1 MPNLININPKISNL
15 WTKAYIL
22 LCLWYGFN
30 FSIGIT
36 FEYIVLRPFP
46 STIINGFL
54 LFIALCLLALLAWRW
69 SSVLFKK
76 NIVVQVLGHLMGLSF
91 WFLCL
96 ATIYYFLD
104 YYLDQFTT
112 FDEWQEFLLEQLG
125 SKSLQYNLEYITA
138 IAAFYILKYIETIQE
153 KENERAQLAIT
164 NNEMRMALLKS
175 QINPHFLFNT
185 LNSISTLMS
194 ANKQKAR
201 QMMTMLSD
209 VLRYALDSN
218 SVRDV
223 PLEDELNFI
232 RNYINIQQV
241 RFGSRLSFKEDID
254 ETCNKLT
261 IPPMVLQPLVE
272 NSVKHGIT
280 PKEEGGTIYLTIKRV
295 NGVAQFTV
303 SDDGIG
309 INAGSE
315 YESSNSGVGLINS
328 DKRLQSMYGR
338 KSKIHIMADEEG
350 FVVNFSVPIN
360 NKND

>member
-1 MPNLININPKISNL
+1 MKPININSKISNL

-30 FSIGIT
+30 FTISTT
-36 FEYIVLRPFP
+36 FEYIALRPFP
-46 STIINGFL
+46 STIVNGIL
-54 LFIALCLLALLAWRW
+54 LYIALCLFAILAWKW
-69 SSVLFKK
+69 SSILFKQ
-76 NIVVQVLGHLMGLSF
+76 NIVVQVVGHFVGLTI
-91 WFLCL
+91 WFFSL
-96 ATIYYFLD
+96 ATVYYFLD

-112 FDEWQEFLLEQLG
+112 FDEWKEFLMEHLG

-138 IAAFYILKYIETIQE
+138 IAAFYILKYIETIQD

-164 NNEMRMALLKS
+164 NNEMRMSLLKS

-194 ANKQKAR
+194 TDKGKAR

-209 VLRYALDSN
+209 VMRYALDSN

-223 PLEDELNFI
+223 PLENELDFI

-241 RFGSRLSFKEDID
+241 RFGSRLIYKEDID
-254 ETCNKLT
+254 DNCKKLT

-280 PKEEGGTIYLTIKRV
+280 PKEEGGTIYLSIKRV
-295 NGVAQFTV
+295 NGEAHFSVA
-303 SDDGIG
+303 DDGIG
-309 INAGSE
+309 INSGSE

-328 DKRLQSMYGR
+328 DKRLQSMYGQN
-338 KSKIHIMADEEG
+338 SKIHIMADEDG
-350 FVVNFSVPIN
+350 FVVNFNVPIG
-360 NKND
+360 NKDD